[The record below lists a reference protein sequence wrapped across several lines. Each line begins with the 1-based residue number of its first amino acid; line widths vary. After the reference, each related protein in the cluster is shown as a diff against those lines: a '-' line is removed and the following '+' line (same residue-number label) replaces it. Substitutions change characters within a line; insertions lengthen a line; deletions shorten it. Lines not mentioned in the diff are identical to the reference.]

1 MARRTTIAGLVGVAL
16 LAANCR
22 EAAGPERAGL
32 GVPRMDVAAASGI
45 AFDTLSGTVETGSQ
59 NVIIKGFD
67 PRNPHLGDAIIATVF
82 WTGTSSNVIDSVT
95 DHFTMPGFP
104 RVGNTYH
111 FVEYS
116 QAGDLSMAT
125 YVATNVQGFPDAF
138 RRPGDSILAVMANF
152 STAVTARGIAISA
165 WSGVAGRIAQ
175 GGGGARRGAG
185 HALAGTGGRPGGVLG
200 DGG

>member
-152 STAVTARGIAISA
+152 STAVT
-165 WSGVAGRIAQ
+165 V
-175 GGGGARRGAG
+175 
-185 HALAGTGGRPGGVLG
+185 
-200 DGG
+200 